1 MFYSYVFNTFLPKM
15 TNFLRFFYKIHRVF
29 IFSSAHDSYP
39 QAPLRSVHTVTEIAS
54 SRRIGMSYIKKRRC
68 KAPSHKNTNIIWLL
82 FYNMH
87 IHLRERYIDSLLC
100 KCLVNF
106 LIYAEK
112 DIPILS

>member
-1 MFYSYVFNTFLPKM
+1 MFVGAGFNTSANTTAFNAYDYGDSVFQ
-15 TNFLRFFYKIHRVF
+15 THRH
-29 IFSSAHDSYP
+29 A
-39 QAPLRSVHTVTEIAS
+39 
-54 SRRIGMSYIKKRRC
+54 YIKKRRC

-87 IHLRERYIDSLLC
+87 IHLRERYIDTLLC

-106 LIYAEK
+106 LIHAEK